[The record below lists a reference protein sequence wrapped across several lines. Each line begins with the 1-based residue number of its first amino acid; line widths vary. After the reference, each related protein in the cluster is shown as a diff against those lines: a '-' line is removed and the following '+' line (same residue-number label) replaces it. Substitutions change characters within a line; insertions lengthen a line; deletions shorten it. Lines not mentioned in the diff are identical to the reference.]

1 MVCGVFTH
9 EVNHMASGIFKHIR
23 RRDQV
28 SPRDQ
33 VVDPDQVSPRDQ
45 VSNLDGQAEVSPR
58 PGRGSPARN
67 GTANPVQGTMGAE
80 RVRLVDASDWGDVK
94 RLTELMWLMPMLIGN
109 AVHGNADNPPVPMGP
124 MGAYDLDSAD
134 EQQDRDEVS

>member
-1 MVCGVFTH
+1 MCGVFTH
-9 EVNHMASGIFKHIR
+9 EVNHMASGIFKRIR
-23 RRDQV
+23 RREQI

-33 VVDPDQVSPRDQ
+33 VVDPDQVSPRDH
-45 VSNLDGQAEVSPR
+45 VSNLDGQAEVSPT
-58 PGRGSPARN
+58 GRGSPARN
-67 GTANPVQGTMGAE
+67 GPANPVQDTMCAE
-80 RVRLVDASDWGDVK
+80 RVRLVDTSDWGDVK

>member
-1 MVCGVFTH
+1 MCGIFTD
-9 EVNHMASGIFKHIR
+9 EVNHKASGIFKRIR

-33 VVDPDQVSPRDQ
+33 VVDPDQVSPRDH
-45 VSNLDGQAEVSPR
+45 VSNLDGQAGASP
-58 PGRGSPARN
+58 PGRGSPGARD
-67 GTANPVQGTMGAE
+67 GPANPAQDTMCAE
-80 RVRLVDASDWGDVK
+80 RVRLMDTSVWGDVK
-94 RLTELMWLMPMLIGN
+94 WLTELMWLMPMLISN

-134 EQQDRDEVS
+134 EQQDRNEVS